1 LRAIRSSR
9 ELIAGL
15 SPARSEATRARHRRD
30 HRADGHP
37 RRLGNRKQILHE
49 RVEKAKEA
57 ASAASST
64 IDRGSVL
71 RVLGII
77 GAGAGIPPEMSNA
90 TSWSM
95 AESFV
100 LLFGYVLA
108 VVVAAWFVAW
118 VDRKLSSRRLF
129 REIYHE
135 LGIGRHPPR

>member
-1 LRAIRSSR
+1 MPAPSR
-9 ELIAGL
+9 
-15 SPARSEATRARHRRD
+15 PP
-30 HRADGHP
+30 ADGHP
-37 RRLGNRKQILHE
+37 RRLGNRKQIDRE
-49 RVEKAKEA
+49 SVEKAKEA

-90 TSWSM
+90 TSWTI

-108 VVVAAWFVAW
+108 FVVAVWFVAW

-129 REIYHE
+129 REIYRE
-135 LGIGRHPPR
+135 LGIGGRPHR

>member
-1 LRAIRSSR
+1 M
-9 ELIAGL
+9 AGL
-15 SPARSEATRARHRRD
+15 SPARSEAIHARHRRD
-30 HRADGHP
+30 HRTDGHP
-37 RRLGNRKQILHE
+37 RRLGNRKQIDRESIE
-49 RVEKAKEA
+49 RAKEA

-64 IDRGSVL
+64 IDRGSVV

-90 TSWSM
+90 TSWTI

-108 VVVAAWFVAW
+108 FVIAVWFVAW

-129 REIYHE
+129 REIYRE